1 MPAVTKRATARDDQK
16 RGAPTGEGS
25 VMTSAQAL
33 DEGGRTRVPSA
44 YRSYLMVLL
53 TVAFALNFL
62 DRQII
67 NVLAEPIKR
76 DLHLMDWQL
85 GTITGLSFALLYSVA
100 ALPIARLADRGDRVR
115 IVGLSILAWS
125 LFTAA
130 TGAAG
135 GFIQLLL
142 LRVGV
147 GVGEAGCQPP
157 AQSLIVD
164 YYPPQK
170 QSGALGIFGLGKP
183 VGAAIG
189 LAAGGLLGA
198 AVGWRWTL
206 LIAGAPGVVI
216 GLLVLLTLK
225 EPRRG
230 AMAAR
235 KLGQA
240 PLGMVMR
247 ELAGRRSLMLLM
259 LGLALLSFT
268 SYGVNAFMASFY
280 LRVHGADLAH
290 IGDRLGMAPLAL
302 VGVGMG
308 VIGAITGAFGSWFG
322 GYLGDRWGARDA
334 RAYAW
339 IPALSAV
346 LSCAGYIAMFTVPG
360 GGLSLAFYIAP
371 AFMNNLWNGPALLAV
386 QNLAGERA
394 RATALALVL
403 FVGSA
408 LGLGLGPLTIGAM
421 SDASAPTLGA
431 AEGLRLAL
439 VLGALVNIL
448 ACIALWLA
456 SRHLREDLAAVAHE
470 T

>member
-1 MPAVTKRATARDDQK
+1 
-16 RGAPTGEGS
+16 
-25 VMTSAQAL
+25 
-33 DEGGRTRVPSA
+33 
-44 YRSYLMVLL
+44 
-53 TVAFALNFL
+53 
-62 DRQII
+62 
-67 NVLAEPIKR
+67 
-76 DLHLMDWQL
+76 
-85 GTITGLSFALLYSVA
+85 
-100 ALPIARLADRGDRVR
+100 
-115 IVGLSILAWS
+115 
-125 LFTAA
+125 
-130 TGAAG
+130 
-135 GFIQLLL
+135 
-142 LRVGV
+142 
-147 GVGEAGCQPP
+147 
-157 AQSLIVD
+157 
-164 YYPPQK
+164 
-170 QSGALGIFGLGKP
+170 
-183 VGAAIG
+183 
-189 LAAGGLLGA
+189 
-198 AVGWRWTL
+198 
-206 LIAGAPGVVI
+206 
-216 GLLVLLTLK
+216 
-225 EPRRG
+225 
-230 AMAAR
+230 
-235 KLGQA
+235 
-240 PLGMVMR
+240 
-247 ELAGRRSLMLLM
+247 
-259 LGLALLSFT
+259 
-268 SYGVNAFMASFY
+268 MASFY

-421 SDASAPTLGA
+421 SDASAATLGA

>member
-1 MPAVTKRATARDDQK
+1 MPTARKRATAGDDQK
-16 RGAPTGEGS
+16 GGAPTGEGS
-25 VMTSAQAL
+25 VMTSAKGL

-67 NVLAEPIKR
+67 NVLAEPIKH

-164 YYPPQK
+164 YYPPQR

-206 LIAGAPGVVI
+206 LIAGAPGVMI

-247 ELAGRRSLMLLM
+247 ELAGRRALMLLM

-280 LRVHGADLAH
+280 LRAHGADLAH
-290 IGDRLGMAPLAL
+290 IGNRFGMAPLAL

-339 IPALSAV
+339 IPALSAA

-421 SDASAPTLGA
+421 SDASAATLGA